1 MQNKFKQLDFSNQ
14 KIFVGIDV
22 HKKSWK
28 VSVLHDQSFQKTF
41 SQDPDPVIL
50 YNYLSRSYPGAT
62 YYSAYEAGFCG
73 YWIHNEL
80 VSLGINS
87 IIVNAADIPSTQK
100 DKMHKEDKRDSAK
113 IAKALRSGQLTPIYI
128 PNNKTLND
136 RNLLRLRDSLTK
148 DITRIKHKLKSFL
161 LFHGINIPNEFE
173 SGSKSWTK
181 AFVKWVDQIQMPE
194 ASGKFTID
202 IFLEE
207 GKNKTKLKTETV
219 KQIKILSESVC
230 YKESIELLRSVPGI
244 GLITAMEI
252 LTELE
257 DINRFRNFDQLCS
270 YIGFIPSTH
279 SSGEKERTGNITRR
293 GHSIL
298 RTSLIES
305 AWIAIRRDPAMLMA
319 HTENCKRMKS
329 PKSIIKI
336 ARKLLSRIQS
346 VLKNKKK
353 YECGK
358 VI

>member
-1 MQNKFKQLDFSNQ
+1 MQTKFKQLDFSNQ

-28 VSVLHDQSFQKTF
+28 VCILHEKSFQKTF

-80 VSLGINS
+80 VSLGVNS

-113 IAKALRSGQLTPIYI
+113 IAKALRSGELKPIYI
-128 PNNKTLND
+128 PNDKTLND
-136 RNLLRLRDSLTK
+136 RNLLRLRDNLTK
-148 DITRIKHKLKSFL
+148 EITRTKHKLKSFL
-161 LFHGINIPNEFE
+161 LFHGIDIPEEFE

-181 AFVKWVDQIQMPE
+181 VFVKWVEQIQMPE
-194 ASGKFTID
+194 ASGKFAID
-202 IFLEE
+202 IYLEE
-207 GKNKTKLKTETV
+207 GKNKQKLKAETIQ
-219 KQIKILSESVC
+219 QIKILSESTF
-230 YKESIELLRSVPGI
+230 YRENIGLLRSVPGI

-257 DINRFRNFDQLCS
+257 NINRFANFDQLCS
-270 YIGFIPSTH
+270 YVGLIPSTH
-279 SSGEKERTGNITRR
+279 SSGEKERIGNITRR

-329 PKSIIKI
+329 TKSVIKI
-336 ARKLLSRIQS
+336 ARKLLSRIQY